1 MMATIDWDQ
10 LNSIQEWAEV
20 LKTLLADAKNA
31 IADNDL
37 DAKLSAQQ
45 QLLEFIKES
54 PQRCSFLDDIANKA
68 AHDLFLDTVAAC
80 LQGIASRNAE
90 LQQATKIIS
99 GVTDEANSDAKTLL
113 LTDVKS
119 GLDKITA
126 GLTKLQTAATG
137 DKNLLDRIK
146 GVQDAI
152 AAFKA

>member
-1 MMATIDWDQ
+1 MAEIDWGQ
-10 LNSIQEWAEV
+10 LNSIQEWADV
-20 LKTLLADAKNA
+20 LKDLLSGAKIA

-37 DAKLSAQQ
+37 DAKLGKQQ
-45 QLLEFIKES
+45 QLLEFIKNS

-80 LQGIASRNAE
+80 LQAIASRNAE

-113 LTDVKS
+113 LTDVTS
-119 GLDKITA
+119 SLDKVVA
-126 GLTKLQTAATG
+126 GLTKLQAAATG
-137 DKNLLDRIK
+137 DNNLLDRIK

-152 AAFKA
+152 TVFKA